1 MGIGYLKISTTAGNG
16 ALPVANASYIIK
28 NKVGVILYT
37 GLTDANGDSPTYAL
51 TAPDRMHSQSPAP
64 GTLPYALYDVSIR
77 QNGYISIDKINVQV
91 YDQITTVVALNM
103 EPYVDG
109 QDDADQTFVTPPTD
123 VSMPTTSAGQE
134 GTNSHPNN
142 NLGTVNGDPIEELT
156 ANPTNFTNDELPDAI
171 SETLASQFNTVVIPK
186 YITVHLGTP
195 NSKARNVRV
204 PFTDYIK
211 NVVSSEIYPTWPT
224 NALLANIVAIVTFAL
239 NRIYTEWYRSRGY
252 DFDITNSTAYDM
264 SYVPNREIYANIS
277 ALVDEYYTTYARREG
292 FNNPYFTEFC
302 NGTTA
307 TCNGLSQW
315 GTVTLANQGLSV
327 LDILR
332 YYYPNDLILDNAPTG
347 NVQSTY
353 PGTPLRVG
361 SSGND
366 VARVQTLLNRIR
378 RNYPLIPAINPVD
391 GIFGTQT
398 ESAVRVFQNT
408 FNLSSDGIVG
418 RGTWNKLVQIYT
430 AVTGLADLNG
440 EGEFIGI
447 TDTPPTTVLRQGSRG
462 STVIQLQFLLNY
474 IAQFYP
480 GVPSVTQDGIFGN
493 GTANA
498 VRSFQRL
505 FGLSADGVVGQATW
519 NKLYQVF
526 NTLQGDG
533 SSSGGAAVAWPGVY
547 LRQGNTGNNVITLQ
561 NLLNNARRAYA
572 QISYITVDGSFGPRT
587 DNAVRTFQRA
597 AGLTVDGIVGP
608 TTWNALAALS
618 A

>member
-1 MGIGYLKISTTAGNG
+1 MGIGYLKISTTTGNG

-28 NKVGVILYT
+28 NKAGAILYT

-51 TAPDRMHSQSPAP
+51 TAPDRMYSQSPAP
-64 GTLPYALYDVSIR
+64 GVLPYALYDVSIR
-77 QNGYISIDKINVQV
+77 QHGYISIDKINVQV
-91 YDQITTVVALNM
+91 YDQITTVVALNL
-103 EPYVDG
+103 EPYVVG

-123 VSMPTTSAGQE
+123 VSMPTTSTGQE
-134 GTNSHPNN
+134 GTNNNPNN
-142 NLGTVNGDPIEELT
+142 NFGTVNGDPIVELT
-156 ANPTNFTNDELPDAI
+156 ANPTNFTNDELPGAI
-171 SETLASQFNTVVIPK
+171 SETLASRFNTVVIPE

-195 NSKARNVRV
+195 NSNARNVRV

-252 DFDITNSTAYDM
+252 DFDITSSTAYDM

-366 VARVQTLLNRIR
+366 VARVQTLLNRIH
-378 RNYPLIPAINPVD
+378 RNYPLIPVINPVD

-398 ESAVRVFQNT
+398 EQAVKIFQNT
-408 FNLSSDGIVG
+408 FNLTSDGIVG
-418 RGTWNKLVQIYT
+418 RGTWNKIVQIYT

-474 IAQFYP
+474 IAQFYS
-480 GVPSVTQDGIFGN
+480 GVPSVTQDGVFGK

-498 VRSFQRL
+498 VRSFQRQ

-572 QISYITVDGSFGPRT
+572 QIPYITVDGSFGPRT
-587 DNAVRTFQRA
+587 DNAVRIFQRA

-608 TTWNALAALS
+608 STWNALAALS